1 MPGRGNPEKT
11 KPFRWKKGCPSP
23 NPGGRPRRNPV
34 SDRYAEMIERALLE
48 RERKNWGL
56 DEGAT
61 WGDALAM
68 EQVAAAARGK
78 TEAAREVR
86 EAIEGKATQ
95 RISGADGQEVR
106 IRVIYDTDETER
118 EEPNNGSKKENGN

>member
-1 MPGRGNPEKT
+1 
-11 KPFRWKKGCPSP
+11 
-23 NPGGRPRRNPV
+23 
-34 SDRYAEMIERALLE
+34 MIERALPE
-48 RERKNWGL
+48 RERKKWGL
-56 DEGAT
+56 EEGAT

-86 EAIEGKATQ
+86 EAIEGKAGR

-106 IRVIYDTDETER
+106 IRVIYDDIDRPER
-118 EEPNNGSKKENGN
+118 EEPNASHE

>member
-34 SDRYAEMIERALLE
+34 SDRYAETAERPLPE
-48 RERKNWGL
+48 QERKKRGL
-56 DEGAT
+56 EEGAT

-68 EQVAAAARGK
+68 EQVTAAARGK
-78 TEAAREVR
+78 TEAAKEVR
-86 EAIEGKATQ
+86 EAVEGKARQ
-95 RISGADGQEVR
+95 RISGPDHQDVENSRG
-106 IRVIYDTDETER
+106 IRQ
-118 EEPNNGSKKENGN
+118 